1 MKALIVAG
9 EASGDLYGGK
19 LAKLLADKIPDLSL
33 SGMGG
38 ETMRQAG
45 VHLLFDYRSVT
56 VVGVFEV
63 FQKLRQLRQAHSL
76 IKNWISKEKPEFAV
90 LIDFP
95 DFNFRIARL
104 LKKAS
109 IKTIYFISPQVWA
122 WRKNR
127 VRFLKDHVDLM
138 ITILPFEQSLYEK
151 AGVEVKYI
159 GHPLV
164 EIVREQVARELPYP
178 RGTAPLIG
186 IMPGSRDVEMERH
199 LPLLID
205 AVSRLRSVHRVDS
218 LLIWPPSLSPE
229 KYEIPPWLSIVRENR
244 YAAMKACDLL
254 LVASGTSTLE
264 SAILEVP
271 LLIVYRV
278 SWLSWQLGKILVKVP
293 YYGLVNWVAQR
304 KCIPEY
310 IQDDMNPA
318 KLAAD
323 AAQLLQNE
331 SIRMQM
337 KKDLKEIVHSLGP
350 EGAMERAAIEILRQ
364 ISRPVS
370 VTEFRT

>member
-1 MKALIVAG
+1 MKALVVAG

-19 LAKLLADKIPDLSL
+19 LAKILVEKIPDLSL

-63 FQKLRQLRQAHSL
+63 FRKLRQLRQAHSL
-76 IKNWISKEKPEFAV
+76 IKNWISNEKPDFAI

-104 LKKAS
+104 LKKAG
-109 IKTIYFISPQVWA
+109 IKVIYFISPQVWA

-164 EIVREQVARELPYP
+164 EIVREEVAHEPPYS
-178 RGTAPLIG
+178 RGDRPLIG
-186 IMPGSRDVEMERH
+186 IMPGSRDVEMKRH
-199 LPLLID
+199 LPLLIET
-205 AVSRLRSVHRVDS
+205 VSRLRTTLSLDS
-218 LLIWPPSLSPE
+218 LLIWPPSLVPE
-229 KYEIPPWLSIVRENR
+229 KFEIPSWLSIVRDHR
-244 YAAMKACDLL
+244 YSAMKACDLL

-271 LLIVYRV
+271 LMIVYRV
-278 SWLSWQLGKILVKVP
+278 SWISWQLGKILVKVP

-310 IQDDMNPA
+310 IQNDMDPE
-318 KLAAD
+318 KLAFD
-323 AAQLLQNE
+323 AGQLLQNV
-331 SIRMQM
+331 SRRIQM
-337 KKDLKEIVHSLGP
+337 KKDLKEIVRSLGP
-350 EGAMERAAIEILRQ
+350 EGAMERAAMEILRKLGPP
-364 ISRPVS
+364 RA
-370 VTEFRT
+370 VTEFRM